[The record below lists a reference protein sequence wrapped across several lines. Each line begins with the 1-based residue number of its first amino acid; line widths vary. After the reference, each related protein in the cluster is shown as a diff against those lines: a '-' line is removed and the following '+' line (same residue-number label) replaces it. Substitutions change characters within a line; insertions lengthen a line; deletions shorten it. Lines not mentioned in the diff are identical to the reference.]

1 MSSDNRSQ
9 ENELNVMLRKAVI
22 VGITSIAIAWL
33 LFVFISPF
41 IGLVAASAAVLG
53 LLLLYK
59 TAIPE
64 NNAAIPEV
72 RFEAVP
78 PKLSDN
84 NDILKASGT
93 LAASLST
100 CDDNLTAIKSTQDDA
115 VETLATAFGSL
126 KSLVSQQIE
135 CIEDLLSVDKEHT
148 LSYSDRMRTF
158 AKETDGTLTQFINST
173 EQMSS
178 STEQLMSQVETIQ
191 QAMPTVIEALSGI
204 DDIAAQTNLLALNA
218 AIEAARAGEAGR
230 GFAVVADEVRALSTR
245 STQFSDVIKT
255 QVENIRSLVD
265 RLTETA
271 KVVASQDISHVVKA
285 KSHISAQLAEII
297 QKAEAD
303 LHTTKQIEDIGQQLD
318 EALSNTIRGMQFG
331 DINGQHIQYTQDIVK
346 FMVERLEKLTADNV
360 DEFVTALN
368 EYKKGLADKGKNDHN
383 PVSATSMD
391 AGEVELF

>member
-78 PKLSDN
+78 PQLSDN

-265 RLTETA
+265 KLTDTA

-360 DEFVTALN
+360 DEFVTSLN

>member
-1 MSSDNRSQ
+1 MSSDNRSE
-9 ENELNVMLRKAVI
+9 ENELHVMLRKAVI
-22 VGITSIAIAWL
+22 VGIASIAISWL
-33 LFVFISPF
+33 LFVFISPL
-41 IGLVAASAAVLG
+41 IGLVAASAAVLS

-59 TAIPE
+59 SALPE

-72 RFEAVP
+72 RFEAAAP
-78 PKLSDN
+78 QLSDD

-115 VETLATAFGSL
+115 VETLSTAFGSL

-135 CIEDLLSVDKEHT
+135 CIEDLLSVDKAHT

-158 AKETDGTLTQFINST
+158 AKETDGTLTQFIHST

-191 QAMPTVIEALSGI
+191 QAMPTVIDALSGI

-255 QVENIRSLVD
+255 QVENIRNLVD
-265 RLTETA
+265 KLTDTA

-318 EALSNTIRGMQFG
+318 EALNNTIRGMQFG

-383 PVSATSMD
+383 PVSATSME

>member
-1 MSSDNRSQ
+1 
-9 ENELNVMLRKAVI
+9 
-22 VGITSIAIAWL
+22 
-33 LFVFISPF
+33 
-41 IGLVAASAAVLG
+41 

-78 PKLSDN
+78 PQLSDN

-100 CDDNLTAIKSTQDDA
+100 CDNNLTAIKSTQDDA

-265 RLTETA
+265 KLTDTA

>member
-178 STEQLMSQVETIQ
+178 STEQLMS
-191 QAMPTVIEALSGI
+191 P
-204 DDIAAQTNLLALNA
+204 
-218 AIEAARAGEAGR
+218 
-230 GFAVVADEVRALSTR
+230 
-245 STQFSDVIKT
+245 
-255 QVENIRSLVD
+255 
-265 RLTETA
+265 
-271 KVVASQDISHVVKA
+271 
-285 KSHISAQLAEII
+285 AE
-297 QKAEAD
+297 
-303 LHTTKQIEDIGQQLD
+303 
-318 EALSNTIRGMQFG
+318 
-331 DINGQHIQYTQDIVK
+331 
-346 FMVERLEKLTADNV
+346 
-360 DEFVTALN
+360 
-368 EYKKGLADKGKNDHN
+368 
-383 PVSATSMD
+383 
-391 AGEVELF
+391 

>member
-9 ENELNVMLRKAVI
+9 ENELNVILRKAVI
-22 VGITSIAIAWL
+22 VGVASITIAWL

-78 PKLSDN
+78 PQLSDN

-265 RLTETA
+265 KLTDTA

>member
-33 LFVFISPF
+33 LFVFLSPF

-78 PKLSDN
+78 PQLSDN

-265 RLTETA
+265 KLTDTA
-271 KVVASQDISHVVKA
+271 KIVASQDISHVVKA